1 MLCNENV
8 LHFLHNEELFCPC
21 PTGLLNVSQ
30 GVQVGVK
37 YTLNYP
43 SLEPKSVL
51 LVITKHVLYNFNIY
65 EIF

>member
-1 MLCNENV
+1 MLLKEEVLGILDACNENV
-8 LHFLHNEELFCPC
+8 LHFYTMRIVLSH

-43 SLEPKSVL
+43 SLAPSL
-51 LVITKHVLYNFNIY
+51 FYL
-65 EIF
+65 